1 MAVDV
6 NWMRG
11 LAAVVTTSALMA
23 LGGCGAMVGS
33 SGFTDEDR
41 ANEAPDEGVVR
52 SIMGGIGAVDP
63 NRKPIKYRPRS
74 PLAVPPD
81 TADLPAPEDPN
92 TVAEATGGQW
102 PSEPEERDRQMRL
115 AGSAKERSR
124 LGRLQDGEQRMSV
137 GELQEGAVEPG
148 SQRHDTSLGYRD
160 RQLLH
165 QDKAIHLTVYE
176 MKNQSTKT
184 PDATPPLDVN
194 GVPKRQ
200 YLTQPPSS
208 YRVPSPNAPLTVAE
222 DKKDRSWWR
231 SLMGGP
237 K

>member
-11 LAAVVTTSALMA
+11 LAVVVATSALMA
-23 LGGCGAMVGS
+23 LGGCGSMVGS

-41 ANEAPDEGVVR
+41 ASEAPDEGIVR
-52 SIMGGIGAVDP
+52 SLMGGIGAVDP
-63 NRKPIKYRPRS
+63 NRKPIKYQPRS

-81 TADLPAPEDPN
+81 TQSLPAPEDTN

-102 PSEPEERDRQMRL
+102 PSEPEDRDRAMRL
-115 AGSAKERSR
+115 AGSAKERAR
-124 LGRLQDGEQRMSV
+124 LGRLQEGEQRMSV
-137 GELQEGAVEPG
+137 GELQDGAVEPG
-148 SQRHDTSLGYRD
+148 SQRNDTSLGYRE

-165 QDKAIHLTVYE
+165 QDKAIHLSVYE
-176 MKNQSTKT
+176 MKNQRSQT
-184 PDATPPLDVN
+184 PDATPPLDAD

-208 YRVPSPNAPLTVAE
+208 YRVPSPNAPLTADE
-222 DKKDRSWWR
+222 KKDQSWWR